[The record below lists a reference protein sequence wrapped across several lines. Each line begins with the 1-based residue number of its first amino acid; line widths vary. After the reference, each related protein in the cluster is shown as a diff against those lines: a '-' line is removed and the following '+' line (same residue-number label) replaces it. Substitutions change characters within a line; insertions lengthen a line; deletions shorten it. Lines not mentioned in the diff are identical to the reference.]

1 MKLLKRMAVLSLV
14 VLALGGCTKS
24 SISTD
29 APVSGSEEIDP
40 AKTEA
45 DDDDETLPRDQ
56 NFLVEDET
64 VETTMYD
71 WEQAQSECDGL
82 FNDTTAFPQSVKMEF
97 TYDESALNIGL
108 TWTVKNDTTNDD
120 AMDYAVTMVKQFND
134 IIAAQSMDLE
144 NSSADSF
151 GTLWNQFS
159 LDGGIPAWTVEG
171 DDLAKVNDF
180 LKKSCMEFC
189 GSLPGDEIGED
200 GYSLSGEARDAAT
213 SRNGLNENRKSVA
226 EMIQECFD
234 SIENNGDAI

>member
-82 FNDTTAFPQSVKMEF
+82 FNDTT
-97 TYDESALNIGL
+97 
-108 TWTVKNDTTNDD
+108 NDD

-159 LDGGIPAWTVEG
+159 LDVKVVTEGGKALVDKSYKAGDKIDLKSTEAAAEG
-171 DDLAKVNDF
+171 PEDVADDSPKKLDETKAAK
-180 LKKSCMEFC
+180 
-189 GSLPGDEIGED
+189 
-200 GYSLSGEARDAAT
+200 
-213 SRNGLNENRKSVA
+213 
-226 EMIQECFD
+226 
-234 SIENNGDAI
+234 

>member
-29 APVSGSEEIDP
+29 APVSGSEEVDP
-40 AKTEA
+40 GKLEG
-45 DDDDETLPRDQ
+45 DDDETLPRDQ

-71 WEQAQSECDGL
+71 WEQAQNECDGL
-82 FNDTTAFPQSVKMEF
+82 FNDTSAFPQSVKMEF
-97 TYDESALNIGL
+97 TYDETALNIGL
-108 TWTVKNDTTNDD
+108 TWTVKDDTTNDD

-134 IIAAQSMDLE
+134 MIAAQSMDLE

-159 LDGGIPAWTVEG
+159 LDVKVVTESGKALVDKSYKAGDKIDLKSTEAAAEG
-171 DDLAKVNDF
+171 PEDVADDSP
-180 LKKSCMEFC
+180 KK
-189 GSLPGDEIGED
+189 LDETKA
-200 GYSLSGEARDAAT
+200 S
-213 SRNGLNENRKSVA
+213 K
-226 EMIQECFD
+226 
-234 SIENNGDAI
+234 

>member
-1 MKLLKRMAVLSLV
+1 MAVLSLV

-29 APVSGSEEIDP
+29 APVSGSEEVDP
-40 AKTEA
+40 AKLES

-82 FNDTTAFPQSVKMEF
+82 FNDTSAFPQSVKMEF

-120 AMDYAVTMVKQFND
+120 AMEYAVTMVKQFND

-144 NSSADSF
+144 NSSTDSF

-159 LDGGIPAWTVEG
+159 LDVKVVTEGGKALVDKSYKAGEKI
-171 DDLAKVNDF
+171 DL
-180 LKKSCMEFC
+180 KS
-189 GSLPGDEIGED
+189 
-200 GYSLSGEARDAAT
+200 
-213 SRNGLNENRKSVA
+213 NETVA
-226 EMIQECFD
+226 EGPEDVADD
-234 SIENNGDAI
+234 SPKKLDETKASK

>member
-1 MKLLKRMAVLSLV
+1 MAVLSLV

-82 FNDTTAFPQSVKMEF
+82 FNDTSAFPQSVKVH
-97 TYDESALNIGL
+97 L
-108 TWTVKNDTTNDD
+108 
-120 AMDYAVTMVKQFND
+120 
-134 IIAAQSMDLE
+134 
-144 NSSADSF
+144 
-151 GTLWNQFS
+151 
-159 LDGGIPAWTVEG
+159 
-171 DDLAKVNDF
+171 
-180 LKKSCMEFC
+180 
-189 GSLPGDEIGED
+189 
-200 GYSLSGEARDAAT
+200 
-213 SRNGLNENRKSVA
+213 
-226 EMIQECFD
+226 
-234 SIENNGDAI
+234 

>member
-1 MKLLKRMAVLSLV
+1 M
-14 VLALGGCTKS
+14 
-24 SISTD
+24 
-29 APVSGSEEIDP
+29 SGSEEIDP

-159 LDGGIPAWTVEG
+159 LDVKVVTEGGKTLVDKSYKAGEKIDLKSSESAAAGPEDVA
-171 DDLAKVNDF
+171 DDSPKKLDETKAAK
-180 LKKSCMEFC
+180 
-189 GSLPGDEIGED
+189 
-200 GYSLSGEARDAAT
+200 
-213 SRNGLNENRKSVA
+213 
-226 EMIQECFD
+226 
-234 SIENNGDAI
+234 

>member
-29 APVSGSEEIDP
+29 APVSGSEEVDP
-40 AKTEA
+40 AKLES

-82 FNDTTAFPQSVKMEF
+82 FNDTSAFPQSVK
-97 TYDESALNIGL
+97 
-108 TWTVKNDTTNDD
+108 
-120 AMDYAVTMVKQFND
+120 MVKQFND

-144 NSSADSF
+144 ISSEDSF

-159 LDGGIPAWTVEG
+159 LDVKVVTEGGKALVDKSYKAGEKIDLKSNETAAEG
-171 DDLAKVNDF
+171 PEDVADDSP
-180 LKKSCMEFC
+180 KK
-189 GSLPGDEIGED
+189 LDETKA
-200 GYSLSGEARDAAT
+200 S
-213 SRNGLNENRKSVA
+213 K
-226 EMIQECFD
+226 
-234 SIENNGDAI
+234 

>member
-29 APVSGSEEIDP
+29 APVSGSEEVDP
-40 AKTEA
+40 AKLES
-45 DDDDETLPRDQ
+45 DDNDETLPRDQ

-82 FNDTTAFPQSVKMEF
+82 FNDTSAFPQSVKMEF
-97 TYDESALNIGL
+97 TYDETALNIGL

-120 AMDYAVTMVKQFND
+120 AMEYAVTMVKQFND

-159 LDGGIPAWTVEG
+159 LDVKVVTEGGKALVDKSYKAGEKI
-171 DDLAKVNDF
+171 DL
-180 LKKSCMEFC
+180 KS
-189 GSLPGDEIGED
+189 
-200 GYSLSGEARDAAT
+200 
-213 SRNGLNENRKSVA
+213 NETVA
-226 EMIQECFD
+226 EGPEDVADD
-234 SIENNGDAI
+234 SPKKLDETKASK